1 MTINI
6 NKEIKEE
13 FEFDYEKT
21 INDVILAAL
30 DYVKCPYEC
39 MVECLTMYAKEE
51 DKSKIIR
58 DFEESHTYI
67 LICERGSWSP
77 SSHILTKMYELEKKH
92 GVAGFVKVLM
102 DWYHPDLDNLD

>member
-1 MTINI
+1 MAKKITDNPHIYSGWGSN
-6 NKEIKEE
+6 
-13 FEFDYEKT
+13 T
-21 INDVILAAL
+21 A
-30 DYVKCPYEC
+30 PYEC

-58 DFEESHTYI
+58 DFEESHTYL